1 MSNQITINEQ
11 VLRKTQIDVYENIIS
26 VFLND
31 NIDFQFNLS
40 LQPTG
45 KDDELPT
52 YQLTEKSQTIPS
64 WTKENLNIISDWLT
78 KEAN

>member
-52 YQLTEKSQTIPS
+52 
-64 WTKENLNIISDWLT
+64 
-78 KEAN
+78 